1 MAISCILALVGV
13 LVLALLQLQS
23 GTSATAAPHY
33 SRSNDDNCKCMPG
46 DACWPSTEDWT
57 ALNSSL
63 GGKLVATVPIGSPCH
78 DPTYVKVE
86 CLSLQQKWFMP
97 EVQ

>member
-1 MAISCILALVGV
+1 MAVSHILQVVGV
-13 LVLALLQLQS
+13 LVLALLHLQS

-33 SRSNDDNCKCMPG
+33 RRNSDENCKCMPG
-46 DACWPSTEDWT
+46 DGCWPSTADWT

-78 DPTYVKVE
+78 DPT
-86 CLSLQQKWFMP
+86 
-97 EVQ
+97 